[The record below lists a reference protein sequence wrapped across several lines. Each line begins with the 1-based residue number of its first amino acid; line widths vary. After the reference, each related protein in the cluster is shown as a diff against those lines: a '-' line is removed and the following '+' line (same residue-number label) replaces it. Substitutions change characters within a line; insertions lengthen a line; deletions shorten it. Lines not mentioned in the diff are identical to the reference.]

1 MLSEDLNTT
10 KTKSE
15 EFVVGSYEDSEDI
28 RARKAEEE
36 QRKFDEVQREHDLE
50 QAEMID
56 NIRALE
62 MELRELEA
70 AQRLDEEADNKPT
83 SLRANLSSIP
93 TGYIK
98 LTISCIG
105 MFMTIMLVFLVL
117 TFVDS
122 MLAEP
127 ELVEVVE
134 GMKGSGSSSGGEETS
149 EEDSASLDGEGT
161 DA

>member
-1 MLSEDLNTT
+1 
-10 KTKSE
+10 
-15 EFVVGSYEDSEDI
+15 
-28 RARKAEEE
+28 
-36 QRKFDEVQREHDLE
+36 
-50 QAEMID
+50 
-56 NIRALE
+56 
-62 MELRELEA
+62 
-70 AQRLDEEADNKPT
+70 
-83 SLRANLSSIP
+83 
-93 TGYIK
+93 
-98 LTISCIG
+98 

-161 DA
+161 DV

>member
-70 AQRLDEEADNKPT
+70 A
-83 SLRANLSSIP
+83 
-93 TGYIK
+93 
-98 LTISCIG
+98 
-105 MFMTIMLVFLVL
+105 
-117 TFVDS
+117 
-122 MLAEP
+122 
-127 ELVEVVE
+127 
-134 GMKGSGSSSGGEETS
+134 
-149 EEDSASLDGEGT
+149 
-161 DA
+161 